1 MWSGCDVCGLCCGS
15 WCWWEH
21 VVNNSRH
28 TAGPGQGREWE
39 KYFSCV
45 VTTLFHD
52 LQWDYIMRAP
62 YSRWFIASVR
72 NEKKICSLRP
82 QRWLL
87 LWRSERGPNVIM
99 SMIKCRESYDP
110 GKSQKLQNTRIGIV
124 SSVPWDVRFISKHSI
139 FNPFS
144 IRHQIKKLKC

>member
-110 GKSQKLQNTRIGIV
+110 GKSQKLQKYQNRY
-124 SSVPWDVRFISKHSI
+124 SVLCPLRCEIHIEALNLQSFLNQTSD
-139 FNPFS
+139 
-144 IRHQIKKLKC
+144 